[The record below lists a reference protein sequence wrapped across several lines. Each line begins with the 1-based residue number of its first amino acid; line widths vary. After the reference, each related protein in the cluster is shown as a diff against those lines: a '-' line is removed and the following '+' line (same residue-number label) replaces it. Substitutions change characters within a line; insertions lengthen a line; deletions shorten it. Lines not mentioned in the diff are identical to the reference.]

1 MTNNTVERDKN
12 RILKS
17 LAIAGFI
24 GLIIVI
30 AWLGIKLVQ
39 VLPNAFGSL
48 ASLAD
53 SVYNYE
59 PPTVTASSNKTTAAV
74 DETVT
79 LTWEGPKTAGSYAFS
94 YQCAEGLALDMRA
107 SDGAVKSLMC
117 DTNYSIGDVTSLE
130 VVAMAEKTRFT
141 DLKYR
146 IDYIPSG
153 KTEPTASDENTI
165 VVLNAT
171 IGSTPTETATSTP
184 ATSTPPVAVATTTP
198 TKPTTP
204 VKPTT
209 PTKPA
214 STTYVQT
221 PVYGIPTSDPKGYTD
236 LAVTII
242 GAGTLEGRTFTRV
255 TKLDNDKNGAVQF
268 SIHNLGTKT
277 SDRFTY
283 EVKLPNGETFTSGV
297 QSPLKP
303 NERAVLTLGF
313 LPEDVTGT
321 KSYSVRVT
329 TASDKVSSNNTANA
343 KIEITQ

>member
-17 LAIAGFI
+17 LAIAGFF

-39 VLPNAFGSL
+39 VLPTAFGSL

-59 PPTVTASSNKTTAAV
+59 PPVVTTSSTKTNVAV
-74 DETVT
+74 DEAVT
-79 LTWEGPKTAGSYAFS
+79 ITWEGPKTAGSYAFS
-94 YQCAEGLALDMRA
+94 YTCAEGLALDMRDK
-107 SDGAVKSLMC
+107 DGNVKSLLC
-117 DTNYSIGDVTSLE
+117 DTNYSIGDVRSLE
-130 VVAMAEKTRFT
+130 LVAMAEKTRFT

-165 VVLNAT
+165 VILNAA
-171 IGSTPTETATSTP
+171 IGSTVAGVATSTP
-184 ATSTPPVAVATTTP
+184 DTSTPPVAVATSTP
-198 TKPTTP
+198 AKPTTP
-204 VKPTT
+204 VKPTA
-209 PTKPA
+209 PKPVA
-214 STTYVQT
+214 STTYVQV

-236 LAVTII
+236 LAVSII
-242 GAGTLEGRTFTRV
+242 GVGTLEGRTFTRV
-255 TKLDNDKNGAVQF
+255 TKLDNDSAGAVQF

-283 EVKLPNGETFTSGV
+283 EVKLPTGETFTSPV
-297 QSPLKP
+297 QNPLKP

-313 LPEDVTGT
+313 SPEDITGT

-329 TASDKVSSNNTANA
+329 TASDKVSSNNSANA
-343 KIEITQ
+343 KIEIVD